1 MEAVMALLTTSADQS
16 AIMQQMEENG
26 MHPQEMMDLGNG
38 GDESVIINN
47 GKKYNRIQIEG
58 LGEDDEYLIDENG
71 DIYTLDFKF
80 ITNMGDNEIAEDD

>member
-1 MEAVMALLTTSADQS
+1 
-16 AIMQQMEENG
+16 
-26 MHPQEMMDLGNG
+26 MMDMGNNG

-58 LGEDDEYLIDENG
+58 LGDDEEYLIDENG
-71 DIYTLDFKF
+71 AIYSLDFKY

>member
-1 MEAVMALLTTSADQS
+1 ME
-16 AIMQQMEENG
+16 
-26 MHPQEMMDLGNG
+26 LGNNG

-58 LGEDDEYLIDENG
+58 LGDDEEYLIDENG
-71 DIYTLDFKF
+71 DIYTLDFKY

>member
-1 MEAVMALLTTSADQS
+1 
-16 AIMQQMEENG
+16 
-26 MHPQEMMDLGNG
+26 MMDMGNNG

-58 LGEDDEYLIDENG
+58 LGEDEEYIIDENG
-71 DIYTLDFKF
+71 DIYSLDFKY

>member
-1 MEAVMALLTTSADQS
+1 
-16 AIMQQMEENG
+16 
-26 MHPQEMMDLGNG
+26 MMDMGNNG

-58 LGEDDEYLIDENG
+58 LWDDEEYLIDENG
-71 DIYTLDFKF
+71 DIYSLDFKY

>member
-1 MEAVMALLTTSADQS
+1 MME
-16 AIMQQMEENG
+16 
-26 MHPQEMMDLGNG
+26 LGNNG

-58 LGEDDEYLIDENG
+58 LGDDEEYLIDENG
-71 DIYTLDFKF
+71 DIYTLDFKY

>member
-1 MEAVMALLTTSADQS
+1 
-16 AIMQQMEENG
+16 
-26 MHPQEMMDLGNG
+26 MDMGNNG

-58 LGEDDEYLIDENG
+58 LGDDEEYLIDENG
-71 DIYTLDFKF
+71 DIYSLDFKY

>member
-1 MEAVMALLTTSADQS
+1 MG
-16 AIMQQMEENG
+16 N
-26 MHPQEMMDLGNG
+26 NG

-58 LGEDDEYLIDENG
+58 LGDDEEYLIDENG
-71 DIYTLDFKF
+71 DIYSLDFKY

>member
-1 MEAVMALLTTSADQS
+1 
-16 AIMQQMEENG
+16 
-26 MHPQEMMDLGNG
+26 MMDMGNNG

-58 LGEDDEYLIDENG
+58 LGDDEEYLIDENG
-71 DIYTLDFKF
+71 DIYSLDFKY